1 MIGAQDEEINFAII
15 WGHPNRKFKIETLSQ
30 KHVISK
36 MMMMAKAGIFHKLHP
51 DVMFNNSNTR

>member
-1 MIGAQDEEINFAII
+1 MIGAQDEEINFVII

-36 MMMMAKAGIFHKLHP
+36 MMMMAKAGIFHKLTP
-51 DVMFNNSNTR
+51 TCDV